1 MNAPPLSGSQSSGS
15 QSSGSQNSGSQD
27 SGHQAVHD
35 QYATYPYPARTAADE
50 QKRLIH
56 GSPSFLPEITH
67 YLYGGFSPFQKQRQ
81 RCFNVLVAG
90 GGTGDATVMLAQT
103 LHHLCGSQ
111 AHIWHLDLSAAG
123 IEIVQQRLA
132 ARNLENV
139 TCHQGRLE
147 DLDDIADIPES
158 FDYIDCC
165 GVLHHLQDPLVG
177 LQKLAD
183 KLHPDGGMGLMV
195 YAPYGR
201 TGVYAMQEMIHQ
213 LTPPDMIPTEKL
225 SLGKKLLQALPQT
238 NWLRRNPFI
247 TDHQQGGDAGLYD
260 LLLHSRDRAYHV
272 QEFADLI
279 HNADLQIC
287 GWIEPCRY
295 QPETYLPDGPLLKQ
309 VQNLPPLAQ
318 AGFCERLAGNIK
330 KHTLYVTSK
339 ARSCPQA
346 DITAETRLVL
356 GQYSGTDLAKSAK
369 RSKAL
374 TIKLDGI
381 DRSYPLT
388 GLSLAILAQIP
399 AIDISCPLVDNIPTK
414 ARIFEHLSQQN
425 PDLTMD
431 LYDKTFKQLTE
442 ALISSNLGWL
452 HQADLP

>member
-1 MNAPPLSGSQSSGS
+1 MNAPL
-15 QSSGSQNSGSQD
+15 SGSQNSGSQD

-50 QKRLIH
+50 KKRLIH
-56 GSPSFLPEITH
+56 GSPSFLPEISH
-67 YLYGGFSPFQKQRQ
+67 YLYGGSSPFHKQRQ

-90 GGTGDATVMLAQT
+90 GGTGDATVMLAET
-103 LHHLCGSQ
+103 LQNQCGPK

-132 ARNLENV
+132 ARGLENV
-139 TCHQGRLE
+139 TCRQGRLE
-147 DLDDIADIPES
+147 DLDHLTDLPQN

-165 GVLHHLQDPLVG
+165 GVLHHLQDPLIG
-177 LQKLAD
+177 LQKLASR
-183 KLHPDGGMGLMV
+183 LHPDGGMGLMV

-201 TGVYAMQEMIHQ
+201 TGVYAMQDMIHQ
-213 LTPPDMIPTEKL
+213 LAPTDMIPTEKL

-238 NWLRRNPFI
+238 NWLRRNPFV

-260 LLLHSRDRAYHV
+260 LLLHSRDRAYNV
-272 QEFADLI
+272 QDFADLI
-279 HNADLQIC
+279 HSADLQIC

-295 QPETYLPDGPLLKQ
+295 QPETYLPDGPLLKR
-309 VQNLPPLAQ
+309 VLSLPPLEQ
-318 AGFCERLAGNIK
+318 AAFCERLAGNIK
-330 KHTLYVTSK
+330 KHILYATPK
-339 ARSCPQA
+339 DRSCPQA
-346 DITAETRLVL
+346 EISADSRLIL
-356 GQYSGTDLAKSAK
+356 GQYSGADLAKSAK
-369 RSKAL
+369 RNKSL
-374 TIKLDGI
+374 TIKLEGI
-381 DRSYPLT
+381 ERSYPLT
-388 GLSLAILAQIP
+388 GLSLAILAQLP
-399 AIDISCPLVDNIPTK
+399 AINICDPTANHIPSK
-414 ARIFEHLSQQN
+414 AEIFATLSQQN